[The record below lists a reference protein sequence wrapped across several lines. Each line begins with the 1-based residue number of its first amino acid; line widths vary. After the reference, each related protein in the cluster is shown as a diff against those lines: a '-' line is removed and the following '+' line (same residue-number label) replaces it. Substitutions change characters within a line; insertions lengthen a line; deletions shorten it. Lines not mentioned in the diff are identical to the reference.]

1 MILVGITGILGSG
14 KSTAASMLSREGL
27 PVIDL
32 DSLGKEITGHKE
44 VVQEIKRIFGKEYA
58 VNDGVDVRKL
68 AERAFRD
75 QESRRKLEGIIH
87 PRVDAELW
95 KRVEK
100 LKGEGAT
107 AVIVDGPLLF
117 ETGLYKKLDKIV
129 VVSTGMEKIKKR
141 LRLRGMEDDEA
152 ERRLPHQI
160 PLKEKEGMADYV
172 VYNNGTAEDL
182 RKEIKTLVRTI
193 REGWEARST
202 CT

>member
-14 KSTAASMLSREGL
+14 KSTAASMLSKEGL

-32 DSLGKEITGHKE
+32 DRLGKEVTGHTE
-44 VVQEIKRIFGKEYA
+44 VVQEIRRIFGKEYV
-58 VNDGVDVRKL
+58 VNDGVDARKL

-75 QESRRKLEGIIH
+75 QESRKKLEGIIH

-95 KRVEK
+95 KRIEK
-100 LKGEGAT
+100 QKREGAT
-107 AVIVDGPLLF
+107 AVVVDGPLLF
-117 ETGLYKKLDKIV
+117 ETGLYKRLDKIV

-141 LRLRGMEDDEA
+141 LRLRGMEDNEA
-152 ERRLPHQI
+152 ERRLLHQI
-160 PLKEKEGMADYV
+160 PLKEKERMADYV

-182 RKEIKTLVRTI
+182 EKEIKTLVRTI